1 MDISVFKIQRWE
13 NKRFGS
19 KWPKMLTSDLYI
31 GATMVIFR
39 VMNNFLAWIE
49 INKYIFFLMKAKKEK
64 EKNTYQW
71 IRYKHSSGQK
81 IK

>member
-1 MDISVFKIQRWE
+1 MDISVFKIQRRE

-49 INKYIFFLMKAKKEK
+49 INKYFF
-64 EKNTYQW
+64 
-71 IRYKHSSGQK
+71 
-81 IK
+81 

>member
-13 NKRFGS
+13 NKRIGS

-31 GATMVIFR
+31 GATMVIFTD
-39 VMNNFLAWIE
+39 MNNFLAWIE
-49 INKYIFFLMKAKKEK
+49 IHKFFFKGKKK
-64 EKNTYQW
+64 RKQKKNYQW
-71 IRYKHSSGQK
+71 IWYKYSSGQK